1 MYKLY
6 RNLNA
11 KGSDRWSL
19 KLGTQP
25 VDHAECIYAENVTIK
40 QPSGQGFTKC
50 LAGGHRAVFAWFKSD
65 NAITD
70 NIPALPAN
78 AVRINFNP
86 KNGDQWFHV
95 NGVKV
100 DTLKQCYLL
109 NDGTAWGVLFSG
121 QVSMGGF

>member
-11 KGSDRWSL
+11 TGLNKWSIQL
-19 KLGTQP
+19 NSQP
-25 VDHAECIYAENVTIK
+25 VNRATCIYAENVTIK
-40 QPSGQGFTKC
+40 QPSGKKFNQC
-50 LAGGHRAVFAWFKSD
+50 LAGGNRAVFAWFKSD

-70 NIPALPAN
+70 NIPDLPAN

-95 NGVKV
+95 AGVKV
-100 DTLKQCYLL
+100 DFIKQCYLL
-109 NDGTAWGVLFSG
+109 NDGTAWGVLL
-121 QVSMGGF
+121 

>member
-11 KGSDRWSL
+11 TGLDRWSIQL
-19 KLGTQP
+19 NTQP

-40 QPSGQGFTKC
+40 QPSGKKFNQC
-50 LAGGHRAVFAWFKSD
+50 LAGGNRAVFAWFKSD

-70 NIPALPAN
+70 NIPGLPAN

-95 NGVKV
+95 AGVKV
-100 DTLKQCYLL
+100 DFIKKCYLL
-109 NDGTAWGVLFSG
+109 NDGTAWGVL
-121 QVSMGGF
+121 